1 MIKRIKRARRNFSR
15 MNTAEQAERVDAV
28 GGTIVI
34 GSLMIWILWIAVIWM
49 VK

>member
-15 MNTAEQAERVDAV
+15 MNTAEQADRIDAV
-28 GGTIVI
+28 GGALVI
-34 GSLMIWILWIAVIWM
+34 GALMIWLLWIAVIWM

>member
-1 MIKRIKRARRNFSR
+1 
-15 MNTAEQAERVDAV
+15 MNRAEQADRIDAV

-34 GSLMIWILWIAVIWM
+34 GSLMIWVLWIAVIWM